1 MDKKKYISSEPSW
14 LDPRNDRKKPFTE
27 AELDSLVDDFI
38 SSMADTDTWQA
49 LVAELGER
57 QAREV
62 AKKRLA
68 AQDANSLLNW
78 QPGGPLH

>member
-1 MDKKKYISSEPSW
+1 MNESKQISSKPSW
-14 LDPRNDRKKPFTE
+14 LDPRDDRKKPFTE

-38 SSMADTDTWQA
+38 SSMADTDAWQA

-78 QPGGPLH
+78 RPDGSLH